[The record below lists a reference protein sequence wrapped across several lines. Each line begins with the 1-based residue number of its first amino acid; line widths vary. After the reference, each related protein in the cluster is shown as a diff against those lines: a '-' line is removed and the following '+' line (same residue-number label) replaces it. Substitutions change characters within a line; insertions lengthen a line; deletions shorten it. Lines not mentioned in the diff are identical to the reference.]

1 MLVAAAVCPNPPLI
15 VPSLAGAASAELDP
29 LRAACFA
36 AVEVL
41 HSASPDLI
49 AVVGGAENGR
59 AYPPSAAGTLRPW
72 GGDVTVGSGVPV
84 LPLSLTIGRWLL
96 SSSEVPLHLESV
108 RYDATPDACRDLGSR
123 VGELAGR
130 VALLVMGDGSA
141 RLTEKSPGYLHPGA
155 VAYSDRVVSALVEG
169 RAATLDPAEAE
180 EQWAAGRAAF
190 QTLPDRPLDL
200 LYSDAPYGVA
210 YYVAAA
216 RFGTGTRIRSLATTM
231 SPE

>member
-29 LRAACFA
+29 LRAACA
-36 AVEVL
+36 RAVAVL

-49 AVVGGAENGR
+49 AVVGGADAGR
-59 AYPPSAAGTLRPW
+59 VHPPTAAGTLRPW
-72 GGDVTVGSGVPV
+72 GGDVTVGSGTPV

-96 SSSEVPLHLESV
+96 ASSEVPLHLESL
-108 RYDATPDACRDLGSR
+108 RHDTAPADCRALGSR

-155 VAYSDRVVSALVEG
+155 AAYARRMEAALVTGET
-169 RAATLDPAEAE
+169 ASLDPGEAAEMWAE
-180 EQWAAGRAAF
+180 GRAAF
-190 QTLPDRPLDL
+190 QTLPDRPAEL

-210 YYVAAA
+210 YYVTAALTA
-216 RFGTGTRIRSLATTM
+216 
-231 SPE
+231 